1 MIRFQCPECGGI
13 VAIESGDL
21 GTMVECGHC
30 SKIVKSPADR
40 VSPGS
45 VIGDF
50 IIRREIGRGG
60 MGIVYEAY
68 QISLDRPAALK
79 VLSDAYANNSEFVVG
94 FIKEARAA
102 AKLNHPHVVQAYAVG
117 EDDGMFYLAMEFID
131 GETMK
136 GYLKRQHIVEPLQA
150 INIIQQI
157 AEALSYAWTEQKLI
171 HRDIK
176 PDNIMLTSSGRAK
189 LADLGL
195 ARVAGDVDDADK
207 DEVMGT
213 PQYICPEH
221 LTGAPMDVR
230 SDIYSLGATFYHF
243 VTGRFPF
250 EGSSAAEIAQ
260 KHITC
265 KLTPAISVN
274 KDVPQCVSMIIDKMM
289 EKDPLMRYQ
298 DADSLVDDLRAA
310 RKMVEAGCTMT
321 RVTSLLRSKDPAS
334 AGSSARLFTA
344 EADEIRPSGL
354 RKLFTGKAKY
364 AVIGAAVVLLGGIG
378 GAVAL
383 MSGGKSAEPVKTETA
398 VKAEVKQETKT
409 VAKSEVATKPEVK
422 TESALVKSLRAELAY
437 ATDSKNKPQDI
448 IKRGEAFVATLTPD
462 KFGEEET
469 KLAKELK
476 TALQKAKARLPKPLT
491 PEQKAA
497 LEKKKA
503 AEAKARAEAAK
514 KKAAAEAKKKA
525 EAAKKAKLAAEAKKK
540 AEAAK
545 KAAAIKANESKNLE
559 NQIKRE
565 LAALYPRAY
574 AMTSNR
580 IIVTSAKEKDKY
592 ASEFANAVK
601 LFEDWQAKWKEQ
613 AKRKPQFA
621 GKISGQI
628 NSLAVRKT
636 IAMLKACQEIHEYAY
651 KGGEKMKG
659 VYLGRY
665 QIISTNWQ
673 GIDYKESNFES
684 RLKVNN
690 LNSAVK
696 LRLIA
701 QSAMRLRKNT
711 ASMDGISLLAYY
723 HVLAG
728 DADIVARMNLSMQQ
742 KQKLAAYF
750 KGWKLPAKESQIL
763 LKKPAPPKKKAP
775 AKKAPAKKA
784 PAKPAA
790 KKGPVVKKGEVVKI
804 NVPGASTTLKNGSS
818 KKNTAAKT
826 TNKKK

>member
-13 VAIESGDL
+13 VAIESGDM

-40 VSPGS
+40 VSPGA

-79 VLSDAYANNSEFVVG
+79 VLSEAYANNSEFVVG

-117 EDDGMFYLAMEFID
+117 EDAGIFYLAMEFID

-136 GYLKRQHIVEPLQA
+136 GVLKSKRIIDPLQA

-176 PDNIMLTSSGRAK
+176 PDNIMLTKSGRAK

-250 EGSSAAEIAQ
+250 EGTSAAEIAQ

-265 KLTPAISVN
+265 QLTPAMNVN

-289 EKDPLMRYQ
+289 EKDPLMRYP

-321 RVTSLLRSKDPAS
+321 RVTSLLRSKDS
-334 AGSSARLFTA
+334 SSTSARLFSA
-344 EADEIRPSGL
+344 EADDIRPSGL
-354 RKLFTGKAKY
+354 RKLFMGKAKY

-378 GAVAL
+378 AVFAL
-383 MSGGKSAEPVKTETA
+383 KDGKSAEPVKEEA
-398 VKAEVKQETKT
+398 VKKETET
-409 VAKSEVATKPEVK
+409 VAKSEVAEKPEVK
-422 TESALVKSLRAELAY
+422 QESVLVKSLQAELAY
-437 ATDSKNKPQDI
+437 ANDSKNKPEDI
-448 IKRGEAFVATLTPD
+448 VKRAEAFVATLSPD
-462 KFGEEET
+462 KFGEEEK
-469 KLAKELK
+469 KLADELK
-476 TALQKAKARLPKPLT
+476 TAVLKAKARILT

-503 AEAKARAEAAK
+503 EAAK
-514 KKAAAEAKKKA
+514 KAKAAAEAKKKA
-525 EAAKKAKLAAEAKKK
+525 D
-540 AEAAK
+540 AAK
-545 KAAAIKANESKNLE
+545 KAAAAKANEHKNVE

-565 LAALYPRAY
+565 LTALYPRIY
-574 AMTSNR
+574 ATTSKR
-580 IIVTSAKEKDKY
+580 IIVTSAAEKDKY
-592 ASEFANAVK
+592 ATEFATAVK
-601 LFEDWQAKWKEQ
+601 MFEDWQKKWNKQ
-613 AKRKPQFA
+613 AESKPHLKGVITA
-621 GKISGQI
+621 QI
-628 NSLAVRKT
+628 NSTPVKQT
-636 IAMLKACQEIHEYAY
+636 IAMLKVCQLIHEMAY
-651 KGGEKMKG
+651 NGGDKMKG
-659 VYLGRY
+659 VYLGRV
-665 QIISTNWQ
+665 QIVSTNWQ
-673 GIDYKESNFES
+673 GIDYKEDNVES
-684 RLKVNN
+684 RLKISK
-690 LNSAVK
+690 LNAAVK
-696 LRLIA
+696 LRLIM

-711 ASMDGISLLAYY
+711 VALNGIPLLAYY
-723 HVLAG
+723 HILAG
-728 DADIVARMNLSMQQ
+728 DAEIAVRMNLSQAQ
-742 KQKLAAYF
+742 KQKLATYF
-750 KGWKLPAKESQIL
+750 KDWKLPAKESQLL
-763 LKKPAPPKKKAP
+763 LKKPAPPKKKA
-775 AKKAPAKKA
+775 APAKKA

-790 KKGPVVKKGEVVKI
+790 NKGDGKEVKI
-804 NVPGASTTLKNGSS
+804 TVPGASTTLKNGSD
-818 KKNTAAKT
+818 KKKTSTKT

>member
-13 VAIESGDL
+13 VAIENDDV

-40 VSPGS
+40 VSPGA

-79 VLSDAYANNSEFVVG
+79 VLSEAYANNSEFVVG

-117 EDDGMFYLAMEFID
+117 EDAGIFYLAMEFID

-136 GYLKRQHIVEPLQA
+136 GVLKRQRIIDPLQA

-250 EGSSAAEIAQ
+250 EGTSAAEIAQ

-265 KLTPAISVN
+265 KLTPAMNVN

-289 EKDPLMRYQ
+289 EKDPLMRYP

-321 RVTSLLRSKDPAS
+321 RVTSLLRSKDGGA
-334 AGSSARLFTA
+334 SSARLFSA

-354 RKLFTGKAKY
+354 RKLFMGKAKY

-378 GAVAL
+378 AAIAL
-383 MSGGKSAEPVKTETA
+383 MSGGKSAEPVKAEATAKAEASAKEETPA
-398 VKAEVKQETKT
+398 KAEVKKETQA
-409 VAKSEVATKPEVK
+409 VAKSEVAAKPEVK
-422 TESALVKSLRAELAY
+422 QESALVKSLRAELAY
-437 ATDSKNKPQDI
+437 AKDSKNKPEDI
-448 IKRGEAFVATLTPD
+448 VKRAEAFVATLSPAE
-462 KFGEEET
+462 FGEEEK
-469 KLAKELK
+469 KLAGELK
-476 TALQKAKARLPKPLT
+476 TAVLKAKARILT
-491 PEQKAA
+491 PAQKAA

-514 KKAAAEAKKKA
+514 KKAAAAKA
-525 EAAKKAKLAAEAKKK
+525 AAEAKKK
-540 AEAAK
+540 ADAAK
-545 KAAAIKANESKNLE
+545 KAATAKANERKNVE

-574 AMTSNR
+574 ATTSKR
-580 IIVTSAKEKDKY
+580 IIVTSAAEKDKY
-592 ASEFANAVK
+592 ASEFANAIK
-601 LFEDWQAKWKEQ
+601 LFEDWQKKWAEQ
-613 AKRKPQFA
+613 AKRKPHLA
-621 GKISGQI
+621 GMISAQT
-628 NSLAVRKT
+628 NSIALKKT
-636 IAMLKACQEIHEYAY
+636 LAMLKACQEIHEYAY
-651 KGGEKMKG
+651 NGGDKLKG
-659 VYLGRY
+659 VYIGRY
-665 QIISTNWQ
+665 QIISTGWQ
-673 GIDYKESNFES
+673 GIDYKEDNFES
-684 RLKVNN
+684 RLKVANF
-690 LNSAVK
+690 NSGVK

-711 ASMDGISLLAYY
+711 ISLDGITLLAYY

-728 DADIVARMNLSMQQ
+728 DADIAAQMNLSPAQ
-742 KQKLAAYF
+742 KQKLATYF
-750 KGWKLPAKESQIL
+750 NSWKLPAKEKQVL
-763 LKKPAPPKKKAP
+763 LKKPAPKKKAQP
-775 AKKAPAKKA
+775 KKA

-790 KKGPVVKKGEVVKI
+790 KKPATAKKGEVVKI
-804 NVPGASTTLKNGSS
+804 TVPGASTTLKNGAS
-818 KKNTAAKT
+818 KKPAQ
-826 TNKKK
+826 NKKK